1 MPESYRVVKIDDM
14 EAIGFGTFR
23 RARAELGVTAF
34 GLQVLDLPP
43 NLDAYPEH
51 DHGEDGQ
58 EEVYFVL
65 RGGGEV
71 EIDGTRITLDPE
83 TAVSIRPGVRR
94 KLWPG
99 PDGMRIVAIG
109 GKPGAVY
116 APKEISELGAPDPY
130 APVPG

>member
-1 MPESYRVVKIDDM
+1 MAEYKVVKIDDM
-14 EAIGFGTFR
+14 EAIAFGTFR
-23 RARAELGVTAF
+23 RARAELDVTSF
-34 GLQVLDLPP
+34 GLQILDLPP

-65 RGGGEV
+65 RGSGEV
-71 EIDGTRITLDPE
+71 EIEGERIPLDPD
-83 TAVSIRPGVRR
+83 TAVSIKSGTRR

-99 PDGMRIVAIG
+99 PEGMRIVAIG

-116 APKEISELGAPDPY
+116 EGKDFSELGAPDPF
-130 APVPG
+130 AQLA

>member
-1 MPESYRVVKIDDM
+1 MAEYKVVKIDDM
-14 EAIGFGTFR
+14 EAIAFGTFR
-23 RARAELGVTAF
+23 RARAELEVSSF

-65 RGGGEV
+65 RGAGEI
-71 EIDGTRITLDPE
+71 EIEGERIALDPE
-83 TAVSIRPGVRR
+83 TAISIKSGTRR

-99 PDGMRIVAIG
+99 PEGMRVIAIG

-116 APKEISELGAPDPY
+116 EGKDFSELGAPDPF
-130 APVPG
+130 AQVA

>member
-1 MPESYRVVKIDDM
+1 VADYKVVRIDDM
-14 EAIGFGTFR
+14 EAIAFGTFK
-23 RARAELGVTAF
+23 RARAELGVSSF

-51 DHGEDGQ
+51 DHAEDGQ

-65 RGGGEV
+65 RGGGEI
-71 EIDGTRITLDPE
+71 EIEGERIPLDPE
-83 TAVSIRPGVRR
+83 TAVSIKAGTRR

-99 PDGMRIVAIG
+99 PDGLRIVAIG
-109 GKPGAVY
+109 GKPGSVY

-130 APVPG
+130 APAPA

>member
-1 MPESYRVVKIDDM
+1 MSSYKVVRIDDM
-14 EAIGFGTFR
+14 EAIAFGTFR
-23 RARAELGVTAF
+23 RARAELDVSSF

-65 RGGGEV
+65 RGSGEV
-71 EIDGTRITLDPE
+71 EIAGERIALDPE
-83 TAVSIRPGVRR
+83 TAVSIKSGVPR

-99 PDGMRIVAIG
+99 PDGMRVVAIG
-109 GKPGAVY
+109 GVPGQAY
-116 APKEISELGAPDPY
+116 EGKDISELGAPDPY
-130 APVPG
+130 AEVAT

>member
-1 MPESYRVVKIDDM
+1 MAEYKVVKIDDM
-14 EAIGFGTFR
+14 EAIAFGTFR
-23 RARAELGVTAF
+23 RARAELDVSAF
-34 GLQVLDLPP
+34 GLQILDLPP

-65 RGGGEV
+65 RGSGEI
-71 EIDGTRITLDPE
+71 EIEGERIPLDNE
-83 TAVSIRPGVRR
+83 TAISIKAGTRR

-109 GKPGAVY
+109 GTPGKVY
-116 APKEISELGAPDPY
+116 EGKDFSELGAPDPF
-130 APVPG
+130 AQLAG

>member
-1 MPESYRVVKIDDM
+1 MADYKVVKIDDM
-14 EAIGFGTFR
+14 EAIAFGTFR
-23 RARAELGVTAF
+23 RARAELDVTSF

-58 EEVYFVL
+58 EEVYFLL
-65 RGGGEV
+65 RGGGEI
-71 EIDGTRITLDPE
+71 EIEGERIPLDPE
-83 TAVSIRPGVRR
+83 TAVSIKSGTRR

-99 PDGMRIVAIG
+99 PDGMRVIAIG

-116 APKEISELGAPDPY
+116 EKKEFSELGAPDPFVEL
-130 APVPG
+130 AT

>member
-1 MPESYRVVKIDDM
+1 MADYKVVKIDDM
-14 EAIGFGTFR
+14 EAIAFGTFR
-23 RARAELGVTAF
+23 RARAELGVSSF
-34 GLQVLDLPP
+34 GLQILDLPP

-51 DHGEDGQ
+51 DHAEDGQ

-71 EIDGTRITLDPE
+71 EIEGERIPLDPE
-83 TAVSIRPGVRR
+83 TAVSIKSGTRR

-109 GKPGAVY
+109 GKPGFAY
-116 APKEISELGAPDPY
+116 ESKELSELGAPDPF
-130 APVPG
+130 AQLA

>member
-1 MPESYRVVKIDDM
+1 MADYKVVKIDDM
-14 EAIGFGTFR
+14 EAIAFGTFR
-23 RARAELGVTAF
+23 RARAELDVTSF

-71 EIDGTRITLDPE
+71 EIDGERIPLDPE
-83 TAVSIRPGVRR
+83 TAVSIKSGTRR

-99 PDGMRIVAIG
+99 PEGMRVIAIG
-109 GKPGAVY
+109 GKPGAAYVT
-116 APKEISELGAPDPY
+116 KELSELGAPDPFVEF
-130 APVPG
+130 AT

>member
-1 MPESYRVVKIDDM
+1 MSGYTVVRIDDM
-14 EAIGFGTFR
+14 EAIAFGTFK
-23 RARAELGVTAF
+23 RARAELGVSSF

-51 DHGEDGQ
+51 DHASDGQ

-71 EIDGTRITLDPE
+71 EIDGERVPLDPE
-83 TAVSIRPGVRR
+83 TAVSIKSGVRR

-99 PDGMRIVAIG
+99 PEGMRVVAIG

-116 APKEISELGAPDPY
+116 ESKEISELGAPDPY
-130 APVPG
+130 AAATP

>member
-1 MPESYRVVKIDDM
+1 MPDTHKVVKIDDM
-14 EAIGFGTFR
+14 EAIAFGTFR
-23 RARAELGVTAF
+23 RARAELEVSSF

-65 RGGGEV
+65 RGSGEV
-71 EIDGTRITLDPE
+71 EIEGERIPLDPE
-83 TAVSIRPGVRR
+83 TAVSIKPGIRR

-99 PDGMRIVAIG
+99 PDGMRVIAIG
-109 GKPGAVY
+109 GRPGFAY
-116 APKEISELGAPDPY
+116 EGKELSELGAPDPF
-130 APVPG
+130 AQLAT